1 MRDRSS
7 VILIQEGKV
16 ALIKRV
22 LEGRE
27 YYVFPGGGVEPG
39 ETPEQAARR
48 EAFEELGVE
57 VEVQAL
63 VAVVQYNGTQ
73 FFFSAQLLSGEIG
86 TGNGEEFTDLKRDRG
101 TYEPMWVDIAQL
113 TQMNVKPREVAE
125 QVQVLL

>member
-22 LEGRE
+22 FEGDM
-27 YYVFPGGGVEPG
+27 YYVFPGGGVDPG

-63 VAVVQYNGTQ
+63 VAVVEHNGTQ

-86 TGNGEEFTDLKRDRG
+86 TGRGEEFTNLKRDRG
-101 TYEPMWVDIAQL
+101 TYEPMWIDIAQL
-113 TQMNVKPREVAE
+113 QQVNVKPREVAE
-125 QVQVLL
+125 KV